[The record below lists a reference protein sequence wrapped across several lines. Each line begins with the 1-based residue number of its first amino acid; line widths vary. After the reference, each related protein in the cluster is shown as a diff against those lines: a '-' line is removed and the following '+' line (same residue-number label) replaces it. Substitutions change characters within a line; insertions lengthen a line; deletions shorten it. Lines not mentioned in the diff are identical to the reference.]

1 MKVKFDEI
9 RLKTSRRIEILDITS
24 EVEEIVEKSEVKNGL
39 CFIFC
44 PHATCFI
51 ILEEAESGLIED
63 IKKKIEED
71 FLGRKYMH
79 DRIDDNAFSHLA
91 SGFYY
96 QGRLI
101 PIRESKLLRGTWQN
115 VLFVE
120 ADGPRRER
128 RVIVEIIG
136 E

>member
-1 MKVKFDEI
+1 MKIEFEEI
-9 RLKTSRRIEILDITS
+9 RLRTSKRIEVIDITR
-24 EVEEIVEKSEVKNGL
+24 EVEKVVRNSGVKEGI

-44 PHATCFI
+44 PHATCFL
-51 ILEEAESGLIED
+51 ILEEAESGLLED
-63 IKKKIEED
+63 IKGKIEED
-71 FLGRKYMH
+71 FLNREYKH

-101 PIRESKLLRGTWQN
+101 PIKDGRLLRGTWQN

-120 ADGPRRER
+120 VDGPRSER
-128 RVIVEIIG
+128 RIIVEILG